1 MDKQTTGASPAPW
14 AKWPAH
20 PAEKSGSYEL
30 HPAMA
35 AALAPFAPPSSSVHA
50 RAGAGLNDD
59 DLYLVH
65 VVSKRIVA
73 RYGCSSVMAAAARR
87 NGMNVAVGHALVTG
101 MQARSFGVVA

>member
-14 AKWPAH
+14 ARWPAH

-30 HPAMA
+30 HPTM
-35 AALAPFAPPSSSVHA
+35 
-50 RAGAGLNDD
+50 AGAGLNDD

-87 NGMNVAVGHALVTG
+87 NGMNVGVGHALVTG